1 MSTPQQLSDWL
12 NGTPTGGPNG
22 DGRYP
27 LVYED
32 GTTHLIYCPAAQAL
46 GQEDEAS
53 LPQLYAEDAEA
64 SAQAAQAS
72 ATAAA
77 ASAASIGNA
86 EQNSA
91 ASATAAATSA
101 TNAHTSETNAG
112 NSATAAAGSAGTAAG
127 SATAAG
133 NSATAAAGSAT
144 TAGTQATNAAA
155 SATAASG
162 SATNAH
168 TSETNAAT
176 SASAASGSASAASG
190 SATTATTQATN
201 AAGSASAASG
211 SATAAANSA
220 TAAAGSAT
228 AAANSVASIGSS
240 VSDAAASASAAA
252 QSKSDASGFAT
263 NASNSAAAAAA
274 SAASVNQA
282 NIVHIAG
289 AETIS
294 GAKTFQANVAL
305 DPINCAAGFM
315 LNGAGN
321 QLVYNGAATATWA
334 ATVAVALNAVYAP
347 KTYTGYCYICI
358 QAGTT
363 AGAEPVW
370 PTVAGATVTDGT
382 VIWQIR
388 AHYFA
393 SGAGGGVA
401 LFGGVGGMLGVTNG
415 GDQYILSWAAAGI
428 NYRSPLNALFGTAG
442 TQVIYR
448 RLSWGTG
455 SSRWAEV
462 MEANASYS
470 LYAYDATG
478 ALLGNPFNLTQAGQV
493 FFTSSGQ
500 STTVFITDT
509 GANGAN
515 LTLRGNGS
523 TTPNKILR
531 AQGGKLE
538 FVNSAYSAVI
548 ATLTD
553 VGAWVT
559 NDYLQGS
566 RVLAGYD
573 SGQLASMNC
582 SNWFRSSGNTG
593 WYSASYGGGVFCQDT
608 TYVRAYNG
616 FQMAAADFVI
626 TSDRRMKAGIRPFVF
641 RGRLK
646 PREFVMR
653 RDGKPDFGFVA
664 QDVQELYPEAV
675 GEMDGILQLS
685 YPKLTAILAHQTNKA
700 EDDILALQ
708 RQLAAMQTKL
718 DHLST
723 PWLIRGLKAI
733 FSRNH

>member
-289 AETIS
+289 TESIT
-294 GAKTFQANVAL
+294 GVKTFTAAISSMVGANGSQSSMRKV
-305 DPINCAAGFM
+305 G
-315 LNGAGN
+315 
-321 QLVYNGAATATWA
+321 WS
-334 ATVAVALNAVYAP
+334 
-347 KTYTGYCYICI
+347 
-358 QAGTT
+358 
-363 AGAEPVW
+363 
-370 PTVAGATVTDGT
+370 DG
-382 VIWQIR
+382 I
-388 AHYFA
+388 
-393 SGAGGGVA
+393 
-401 LFGGVGGMLGVTNG
+401 M
-415 GDQYILSWAAAGI
+415 
-428 NYRSPLNALFGTAG
+428 
-442 TQVIYR
+442 
-448 RLSWGTG
+448 
-455 SSRWAEV
+455 RWAEV
-462 MEANASYS
+462 METDASYS
-470 LYAYDATG
+470 LYAYSAAG
-478 ALLGNPFNLTQAGQV
+478 ALLGNPLHITQAGIAS
-493 FFTSSGQ
+493 FTTSGQ
-500 STTVFITDT
+500 SSTIQIHDT
-509 GANGAN
+509 GANGAGFAFF
-515 LTLRGNGS
+515 GNGT
-523 TTPNKILR
+523 TTPNKTIR

-538 FVNSAYSAVI
+538 FINSAYSAVI
-548 ATLTD
+548 GSIDDSGAITSNRTTGNPGASSTFAFNATSNFGGGYAMHDGTFDIGFWSNSGVLQIGFGTSG
-553 VGAWVT
+553 GAITSKVT
-559 NDYLQGS
+559 INTAGAISASDNINAARFTS
-566 RVLAGYD
+566 GYD
-573 SGQLASMNC
+573 SGQAQSMNC
-582 SNWFRSSGNTG
+582 ANWFRSAGNTG
-593 WYSASYGGGVFCQDT
+593 WYSASYGGGTYCIDT
-608 TYVRAYNG
+608 TYVRAYNN
-616 FQMAAADFVI
+616 FQMAATDFVI
-626 TSDRRMKAGIRPFVF
+626 TSDRRLKAGIRPFVF

-646 PREFVMR
+646 PRLFVYR
-653 RDGKPDFGFVA
+653 RDGKADFGFIA

-675 GEMDGILQLS
+675 GEMDGFLQLS
-685 YPKLTAILAHQTNKA
+685 YPKLTTILAHQINQA
-700 EDDILALQ
+700 EDDIIEM
-708 RQLAAMQTKL
+708 RKQLATMQAKL

-723 PWLIRGLKAI
+723 PWLIRWLKAI
-733 FSRNH
+733 IKRNR